1 MIERRGQQE
10 AQLTQVIGAIQ
21 EAKER
26 MMAVNEQRDNERRH
40 GYALKEAKIG
50 GLNKELAEIKEMQ
63 MRIEDKIYMLSL
75 ENKQRQDDKEIL
87 LMLLPHIL
95 KSLKGMPNNLKGILA
110 QIDSEGLKNKVTKI
124 LQAYK
129 VAGFK

>member
-1 MIERRGQQE
+1 MSTR
-10 AQLTQVIGAIQ
+10 
-21 EAKER
+21 
-26 MMAVNEQRDNERRH
+26 EQRDNQRRT
-40 GYALKEAKIG
+40 GGAVKEAKISG
-50 GLNKELAEIKEMQ
+50 MNKELQEIKEMQ

-95 KSLKGMPNNLKGILA
+95 KAIKGMPNNLKGIMA
-110 QIDSEGLKNKVTKI
+110 QIDSEGLKNKVMKM

-129 VAGFK
+129 VPGIK